1 MLGSFAGVVRPA
13 ALALGAALAAAP
25 PPAPAQDRL
34 LEEAVSFAGVFGFLG
49 SGAPGFVLG
58 AVRDGET
65 AFAGFGET
73 VRGSGKAPDAD
84 TVMRIGSISKVFCGM
99 TLASMVADDLLTL
112 TDPIQDHLTGL
123 SVPQKDGRVLRIID
137 AATQSS
143 GLPREVPQADA
154 PPDDPFAGNTI
165 EAQAEGLAG
174 DPFLFAPGTGALYS
188 NWGFDLL
195 GMALAGAGGKPYAEL
210 LRERVL
216 DPLGMA
222 DTRFTPRPEDRD
234 RMMQGHFFDGGPMV
248 FAPTPETIECAGGL
262 YTSAND
268 MMTWMKWH
276 LDRSTTADREVRLLD
291 HAAWLYRDGLH
302 PVLGLDD
309 GGSDMDAMGLGWVI
323 MLPEGNRP
331 LILHKSGG
339 LQGMF
344 AYVAIAP
351 TRGVGA
357 FAAMNEF
364 DVAGFTAMVEAVNN
378 LVAELAPR

>member
-1 MLGSFAGVVRPA
+1 MTGRFGARA
-13 ALALGAALAAAP
+13 ALALGAVLAAAP
-25 PPAPAQDRL
+25 AAAQDRL
-34 LEEAVSFAGVFGFLG
+34 LEEAVGFTGVFGWLA
-49 SGAPGFVLG
+49 SGAPGFVLA

-73 VRGSGKAPDAD
+73 AAGNAQAPDAD
-84 TVMRIGSISKVFCGM
+84 TLMRIGSISKVFCGQVLAGLAADG
-99 TLASMVADDLLTL
+99 TLAL
-112 TDPIQDHLTGL
+112 TDPVQDHLTGL
-123 SVPQKDGRVLRIID
+123 TVPQKDGRSLRIID

-143 GLPREVPQADA
+143 GLPREVPQAEA
-154 PPDDPFAGNTI
+154 PPDDPFSGNTMQ
-165 EAQAEGLAG
+165 AQAAGLEG

-222 DTRFTPRPEDRD
+222 DTVFTPRPEDQGRL
-234 RMMQGHFFDGGPMV
+234 MQGHFCDGSPMP

-262 YTSAND
+262 YTTAND
-268 MMTWMKWH
+268 MMKWMAWH
-276 LDRSTTADREVRLLD
+276 LAGTDADGQEVRLLD
-291 HAAWLYRDGLH
+291 HAAWRYRDGLD

-309 GGSDMDAMGLGWVI
+309 GGDMDAMGLGWVI

-331 LILHKSGG
+331 LILQKTGG

-344 AYVAIAP
+344 SYVAIAP
-351 TRGVGA
+351 GHGVGV

-364 DVAGFTAMVEAVNN
+364 NVGGFPAMVEAVNE
-378 LVAELAPR
+378 LVTELAPR